1 MPLTVASEQRDSVGW
16 VKEMLP
22 LFSESCAT
30 AQSFFFLQ
38 FICSYYNYLQ
48 LLFIKY
54 LVNK

>member
-30 AQSFFFLQ
+30 AQSLFFAIYLFL
-38 FICSYYNYLQ
+38 L
-48 LLFIKY
+48 
-54 LVNK
+54 